1 MSTTQKDITIFK
13 STSPTAPL
21 VILNTVQNEGKQ
33 VYDAAV
39 SMTDMDFSL
48 AAIENIDW
56 NRAMTPWPAR
66 AVMRRGEDFA
76 GEADA
81 YLQEL
86 TGIILPDILAKIPAK
101 PEYIALAG
109 YSLGGL
115 FAVYALYRTDL
126 FARAAS
132 TSGSFWYPDFPV
144 SYTHLTLPTKLEV

>member
-56 NRAMTPWPAR
+56 NREMTPWPAQ

-81 YLQEL
+81 YL
-86 TGIILPDILAKIPAK
+86 
-101 PEYIALAG
+101 
-109 YSLGGL
+109 
-115 FAVYALYRTDL
+115 
-126 FARAAS
+126 
-132 TSGSFWYPDFPV
+132 
-144 SYTHLTLPTKLEV
+144 